1 MGDWLALDAAG
12 LLVLSIAS
20 LLFAASAVSTAAT
33 MARAPADDADT
44 RRMTVLTACLPGFL
58 ATMTLVCLSRHAG
71 LLWVAVEA
79 TTLVSAP
86 LVGLHRSARSLEAT
100 WKYLL
105 VCSVGIA
112 VALLGTYFLAAAA
125 SAADGEHVTLA
136 FPQLIAGARR
146 LDPRWLKAA
155 FILVLVGYGTKM
167 GLVPFHTWLPDAH
180 SEAPS
185 AVSAL
190 LSGALLNCAFLGV
203 LRFTGICEAA
213 GLGPFARDTLVQIG
227 LLTMVV
233 ASALLLGQA
242 DYKRLLAWS
251 SVEHM
256 GILAVG
262 IGLGGS
268 GAWGSLFHA
277 ANHSLVKAALFLT
290 AGNILACTAPSA
302 WTTCGASCARRPSPA
317 PSGCWGSSRSPGRR
331 RSERSPE
338 SSRSSVRRPIEV
350 RGSSRRSTSSPSWRR
365 SSAWCRS
372 CSAWRRERPRTW
384 SSRRLRY
391 QPPRRR
397 SLPRG
402 SCWLHPSRWA
412 WSFPASST
420 ASSALRSRG
429 CTCES
434 TAVSAERRTF
444 LSTANG
450 TPQRLASVP
459 LLEMDAFRRVLFA
472 AVAEGARLSAMT
484 CFPGGESALPA
495 HGRPVPAVN
504 GRTACHL
511 RRSRPRYPSLTPEC
525 PSAHLF
531 ERAIAEQHGIVP
543 EGHPWLKP
551 VRRPEDTAFYRV
563 EGDEVHEVAV
573 GPVHAGVIEPGH
585 FRFQCHGETVLHL
598 EIALGFQHRGV
609 ERLLSAGPDA
619 GSLHFAETL
628 AGDTSV
634 GHAMAYCETVEA
646 LCGCAAPAR
655 ALAIRAVAI
664 ELERIANHV
673 GDLGALAGDVA
684 FLPTA
689 SFCGPASAAT
699 CST

>member
-1 MGDWLALDAAG
+1 MILALILAPAAAALASLPLRSTISRRVLLVGTAIVHAGLLAWRWLDADRFGPVGDWIALDAAG

-33 MARAPADDADT
+33 MSRAPVDAADA
-44 RRMTVLTACLPGFL
+44 RRLTVLTACLPGFL

-86 LVGLHRSARSLEAT
+86 LVGLHRSGRSLEAT

-125 SAADGEHVTLA
+125 SAADGAHVPLA

-203 LRFTGICEAA
+203 LRFTGICETA
-213 GLGPFARDTLVQIG
+213 GLGPFARETLVQIG

-290 AGNILACTAPSA
+290 AGNILAVYGSKRVDDVRGVLRTAPVTGALWVLGLFAITGAPPFGTFAGEFAILRSA
-302 WTTCGASCARRPSPA
+302 TDRGSWIVAAVYLVALAAAFVGMVSVMLRMAQGTRVSREPLPA
-317 PSGCWGSSRSPGRR
+317 P
-331 RSERSPE
+331 
-338 SSRSSVRRPIEV
+338 
-350 RGSSRRSTSSPSWRR
+350 
-365 SSAWCRS
+365 
-372 CSAWRRERPRTW
+372 
-384 SSRRLRY
+384 
-391 QPPRRR
+391 
-397 SLPRG
+397 
-402 SCWLHPSRWA
+402 
-412 WSFPASST
+412 
-420 ASSALRSRG
+420 
-429 CTCES
+429 
-434 TAVSAERRTF
+434 
-444 LSTANG
+444 
-450 TPQRLASVP
+450 QR
-459 LLEMDAFRRVLFA
+459 
-472 AVAEGARLSAMT
+472 
-484 CFPGGESALPA
+484 
-495 HGRPVPAVN
+495 
-504 GRTACHL
+504 
-511 RRSRPRYPSLTPEC
+511 
-525 PSAHLF
+525 
-531 ERAIAEQHGIVP
+531 
-543 EGHPWLKP
+543 
-551 VRRPEDTAFYRV
+551 
-563 EGDEVHEVAV
+563 
-573 GPVHAGVIEPGH
+573 
-585 FRFQCHGETVLHL
+585 
-598 EIALGFQHRGV
+598 
-609 ERLLSAGPDA
+609 
-619 GSLHFAETL
+619 
-628 AGDTSV
+628 
-634 GHAMAYCETVEA
+634 
-646 LCGCAAPAR
+646 APA
-655 ALAIRAVAI
+655 
-664 ELERIANHV
+664 
-673 GDLGALAGDVA
+673 GALAAPG
-684 FLPTA
+684 FLLAA
-689 SFCGPASAAT
+689 SLALGVVFPGFLDRLIIAALEGLHL
-699 CST
+699 